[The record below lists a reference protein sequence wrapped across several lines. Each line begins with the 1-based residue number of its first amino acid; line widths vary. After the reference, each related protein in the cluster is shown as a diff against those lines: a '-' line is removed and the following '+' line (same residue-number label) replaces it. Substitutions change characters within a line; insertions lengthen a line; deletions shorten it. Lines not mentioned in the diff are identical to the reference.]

1 MKFKYLIIV
10 CVLFSS
16 CEFFNFKKIE
26 NQQVIDTIVDFSK
39 VDTSPSFV
47 ECKDKIDRERLA
59 CFRSTIHQK
68 LSENL
73 AIHQI
78 KVKDS
83 IDETI
88 SVFLSINSKGNISLK
103 EVVSSDNIKTQIS
116 SIDSLLKI
124 SVDKLPKI
132 SPALKRS
139 IPVNTEYQLPI
150 RIIFKK

>member
-26 NQQVIDTIVDFSK
+26 NQQVIDTVVDFSK
-39 VDTSPSFV
+39 VDASPSFI
-47 ECKDKIDRERLA
+47 ECKDKIDNERLA
-59 CFRSTIHQK
+59 CFRITIHQK

-73 AIHQI
+73 AGHQI

-83 IDETI
+83 IDEI
-88 SVFLSINSKGNISLK
+88 IKVFLSINSKGNINLK
-103 EVVSSDNIKTQIS
+103 EVVSSDNIKTQIPN
-116 SIDSLLKI
+116 IDSLLKI

-139 IPVNTEYQLPI
+139 IPVNTQYELPI
-150 RIIFKK
+150 RIQFKK